1 MSIENEILR
10 LTRAKSQLK
19 NSLIRKAISVSDTDR
34 IDTYPNYV
42 STINTYRNNYF
53 EAISANLEHTAYLET
68 AEVLE
73 GLTELRSYAFYN
85 RGRIVNVTLP
95 EDLVLI
101 GTHAFDGC
109 TSLTTI
115 TLPSNLVTLS
125 DYMFKDCTSL
135 TTITIPNSVKTIGR
149 YVFSDCTSLT
159 TITIPNSVETIGGG
173 AFYVCTSL
181 TEIIVDNSEGA
192 ISGAPWGAPN
202 ATVTYLR

>member
-1 MSIENEILR
+1 MSIDAEIYR
-10 LTRAKSQLK
+10 LTTAKSRLK
-19 NSLIRKAISVSDTDR
+19 DSLIRKAISVSDTDR

-53 EAISANLEHTAYLET
+53 EAISANLEYSLAIET

-73 GLTELRSYAFYN
+73 GITELRSYAFYK
-85 RGRIVNVTLP
+85 RASLVNVTLP

-101 GTHAFDGC
+101 GMRAFQE
-109 TSLTTI
+109 
-115 TLPSNLVTLS
+115 
-125 DYMFKDCTSL
+125 
-135 TTITIPNSVKTIGR
+135 
-149 YVFSDCTSLT
+149 CTSLT
-159 TITIPNSVETIGGG
+159 TITIPNSVETILQYAFQECTSLTTITIPNSVRTIGGG
-173 AFYVCTSL
+173 AFLGCSSL